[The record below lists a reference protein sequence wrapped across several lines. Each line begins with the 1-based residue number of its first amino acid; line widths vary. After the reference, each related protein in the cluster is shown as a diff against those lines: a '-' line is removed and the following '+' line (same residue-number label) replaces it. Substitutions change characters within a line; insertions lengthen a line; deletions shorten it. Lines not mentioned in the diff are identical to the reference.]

1 MAEKLERIGFILN
14 PIAGRCKAGAY
25 RERLQ
30 KIIRDS
36 GKPFVW
42 VESERPGHATTLARE
57 LVEMGIRTIIACGG
71 DGTVNEVGTAL
82 AGVPDVRFGIVP
94 LGCGN
99 DFVRTVASPRDPEDA
114 CRLFLSDSTKTIRSD
129 CGQINDRYFFN
140 NLGIGFDGA
149 VVITAEKVNRL
160 KNPYTAGV
168 ARHIFTFR
176 EFQVDLRTDGKPRM
190 SEPIFIFV
198 ASIGK
203 AYGGGI
209 YITPDAELGDGLMD
223 MLVVPRTKWWKRPRL
238 FWLVTR
244 KKHLKDSAFRFFRGR
259 NVEMELGEQRVPAH
273 VDGMRLTLHGTVR
286 IQVIPEALTLITGD

>member
-1 MAEKLERIGFILN
+1 MTPRPERLGFILN

-25 RERLQ
+25 REKLQ
-30 KIIRDS
+30 TIVRDS

-42 VESERPGHATTLARE
+42 LESERPGHATTLTRE
-57 LVEMGIRTIIACGG
+57 LVDMGIRTIIACGG
-71 DGTVNEVGTAL
+71 DGTVNETGTAL
-82 AGVPDVRFGIVP
+82 AGVPGVRFGIVP

-99 DFVRTVASPRDPEDA
+99 DFVRSVASPRDPEDA
-114 CRLFLSDSTKTIRSD
+114 CRLFLSDKLKTIRSD
-129 CGQINDRYFFN
+129 CGKINDHYFFN

-149 VVITAEKVNRL
+149 VVVTAEKVNRL
-160 KNPYTAGV
+160 KNPYHAGV

-176 EFQVDLRTDGKPRM
+176 EFDVTVRSDGKARM
-190 SEPIFIFV
+190 AEPVFIFV

-244 KKHLKDSAFRFFRGR
+244 KKHLKDPAFRFFRGR
-259 NVEMELGEQRVPAH
+259 HVEMDLGPQTVPAH
-273 VDGMRLTLHGTVR
+273 VDGMRLNVTGQVN
-286 IQVIPEALTLITGD
+286 IQVIPNALTLITGE